1 MKRAIEDK
9 IKSCIVKRMKAL
21 SKPLKKLDFVMRMS
35 EMPLN
40 RIETVA
46 KIRPKKGNMNFFKAE
61 SDFISICFV
70 FFEYAFI
77 NVTLLL

>member
-1 MKRAIEDK
+1 
-9 IKSCIVKRMKAL
+9 MKAL

-35 EMPLN
+35 EMPLK

-61 SDFISICFV
+61 SDFISIFFV
-70 FFEYAFI
+70 FL
-77 NVTLLL
+77 NMLL